1 MTDKA
6 THIKT
11 VEWIHYTIYLLL
23 VADLLLVSLYVY
35 NCRSVATTYI
45 YSMATIYS
53 LLLLVVVQL
62 LYILIVYIYS
72 MATIYSLLLLVV
84 VQLLY
89 ILIVY
94 IYSIVTVY
102 TCKYCWQQ
110 VRRCDYEE
118 HIGRSCP
125 DLPMECV
132 FQCGEYIVCKITKQ
146 HCQQQCNIAKR
157 IQDDKCVTTCIAVQE
172 TDEQ

>member
-1 MTDKA
+1 MLSWSAAVGKIVYS
-6 THIKT
+6 HC
-11 VEWIHYTIYLLL
+11 VYLLMAIIYSL
-23 VADLLLVSLYVY
+23 RLLVVVQLLYILIV
-35 NCRSVATTYI
+35 YI
-45 YSMATIYS
+45 YSMAIIYS

-72 MATIYSLLLLVV
+72 M
-84 VQLLY
+84 
-89 ILIVY
+89 
-94 IYSIVTVY
+94 VTVF

-132 FQCGEYIVCKITKQ
+132 FQCEEYIARKIMKQ
-146 HCQQQCNIAKR
+146 HCQQQCNNVKR
-157 IQDDKCVTTCIAVQE
+157 IDDKCVITCIAVQE
-172 TDEQ
+172 TDEY

>member
-1 MTDKA
+1 
-6 THIKT
+6 
-11 VEWIHYTIYLLL
+11 
-23 VADLLLVSLYVY
+23 
-35 NCRSVATTYI
+35 
-45 YSMATIYS
+45 MATVYI

-72 MATIYSLLLLVV
+72 M
-84 VQLLY
+84 
-89 ILIVY
+89 
-94 IYSIVTVY
+94 VTVY

-125 DLPMECV
+125 DLPVECV
-132 FQCGEYIVCKITKQ
+132 FGCRKYIVRKMIKQ
-146 HCQQQCNIAKR
+146 HCQQQCNNAKR
-157 IQDDKCVTTCIAVQE
+157 ITSQQEDVITCIAVQE

>member
-1 MTDKA
+1 MTDKTA
-6 THIKT
+6 HIKT
-11 VEWIHYTIYLLL
+11 VEWTHYIIYLLL

-35 NCRSVATTYI
+35 NCRLVATMYI
-45 YSMATIYS
+45 YSMAIIYS

-72 MATIYSLLLLVV
+72 MVTVYSLLLLVV

-94 IYSIVTVY
+94 IYSMVTVY

-125 DLPMECV
+125 DLRMECV
-132 FQCGEYIVCKITKQ
+132 FQCGEYIARKIMKQ
-146 HCQQQCNIAKR
+146 HCQQQCSNANR
-157 IQDDKCVTTCIAVQE
+157 IQDDKIVITCIAVQE

>member
-1 MTDKA
+1 MQCSLCS
-6 THIKT
+6 
-11 VEWIHYTIYLLL
+11 IYLITG
-23 VADLLLVSLYVY
+23 LLLFSLCVHGLNISSMDTVY
-35 NCRSVATTYI
+35 I
-45 YSMATIYS
+45 
-53 LLLLVVVQL
+53 LLLLIVVQL

-72 MATIYSLLLLVV
+72 M
-84 VQLLY
+84 
-89 ILIVY
+89 
-94 IYSIVTVY
+94 VTVY

-132 FQCGEYIVCKITKQ
+132 FGCGELVARKMIKQ
-146 HCQQQCNIAKR
+146 HCQQQCNNAKR
-157 IQDDKCVTTCIAVQE
+157 IISQQEDVITCIAVQE